1 MSLITLP
8 RCQECDA
15 TMEPTF
21 RAERV
26 FCSRSCKDTHINRR
40 KLRGAEL
47 YDLFMN
53 IRFDREGSKGA
64 GFWAV
69 MCRMASEWREEDRRT
84 GRKSFAPVSVVKE
97 RTVRY
102 GVRGRR

>member
-1 MSLITLP
+1 MAFITLP

-15 TMEPTF
+15 SMEPSH
-21 RAERV
+21 RPERV
-26 FCSRSCKDTHINRR
+26 FCSRKCKNDHVNRR

-53 IRFDREGSKGA
+53 IRFDREGSKDA
-64 GFWAV
+64 GLWAV
-69 MCRMASEWREEDRRT
+69 MCRMASEWREQDRKE
-84 GRKSFAPVSVVKE
+84 GVKSFAPVPVVKE